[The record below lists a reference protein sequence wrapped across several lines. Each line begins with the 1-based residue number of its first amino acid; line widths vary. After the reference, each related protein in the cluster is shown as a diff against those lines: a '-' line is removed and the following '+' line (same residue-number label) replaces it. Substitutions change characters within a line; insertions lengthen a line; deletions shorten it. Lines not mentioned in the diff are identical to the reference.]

1 MKILY
6 AIQGTGNG
14 HLSRAMEIVPL
25 LKRKVETDVLVS
37 GNQSSLPFSFNV
49 DHRMNGLSFIS
60 GKNGG
65 VDLLGTW
72 SNLDTRRLHK
82 EINEL
87 PISRYDLVITDF
99 EPISAWAA
107 KLNNVP
113 CIELSHQAAVLN
125 KRSPRPVNADLLG
138 RMILSKYCP
147 APHRYGFHFD
157 RYDDNIFTPVIR
169 KAVRECTVTDE
180 GHYTVYLP
188 SYSDEYLHTMLER
201 FDHINWHV
209 FTKQSMQSCKVDN
222 ITYFPIDSE
231 NFLKSMAASS
241 GVLCGAGFE
250 TPAEALFMRKKLM
263 VIPMKNQFEQQ
274 CNAEALQ
281 RMGVRV
287 IPVLKDQYL
296 DEVSDWTRSKE
307 YVYVEYADQTEFILD
322 EILNTHLYGQP
333 QSQSLKL
340 SLSELQY

>member
-25 LKRKVETDVLVS
+25 LKKKVETDVLVS
-37 GNQSSLPFSFNV
+37 GNQSSLPFHFNV

-65 VDLLGTW
+65 VDLIGTW
-72 SNLDTRRLHK
+72 SNLDSKRLQK

-87 PISRYDLVITDF
+87 PVHQYDLVITDF

-113 CIELSHQAAVLN
+113 CVELSHQAAVLN
-125 KRSPRPVNADLLG
+125 KRSPRPLNADLLG

-157 RYDDNIFTPVIR
+157 RYDQNIFTPVIR
-169 KAVRECTVTDE
+169 KAVRECKVTDE

-188 SYSDEYLHTMLER
+188 SYSDDHIHSMLER
-201 FDHINWHV
+201 FSDINWQV
-209 FTKQSMQSCKVDN
+209 FTKQIKQSCKVDN
-222 ITYFPIDSE
+222 IVYHPIDPQS
-231 NFLKSMAASS
+231 FLESMASS
-241 GVLCGAGFE
+241 HGVLCGAGFE
-250 TPAEALFMRKKLM
+250 TPAEALFLRKKLM

-274 CNAEALQ
+274 CNAEALK

-296 DEVSDWTRSKE
+296 DEITEWIRSKE
-307 YVYVEYADQTEFILD
+307 YVYVEYEDQTEIILD
-322 EILNTHLYGQP
+322 TILNTHLYGQ
-333 QSQSLKL
+333 SQEHSINLGFP
-340 SLSELQY
+340 ELQY